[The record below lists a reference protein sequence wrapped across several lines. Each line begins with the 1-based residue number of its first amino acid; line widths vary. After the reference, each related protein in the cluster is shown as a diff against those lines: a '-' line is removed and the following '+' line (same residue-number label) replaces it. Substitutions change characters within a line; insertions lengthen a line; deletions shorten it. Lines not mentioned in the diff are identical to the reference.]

1 MTPTGEGNQY
11 TCNMLLRNRIEHIYC
26 QPNKIIYIVNAIIRS
41 PRKIDEL
48 PKPGRPESNKYWILL
63 VFCYTSIVFFIRI
76 KNDCDPKNI
85 FTR

>member
-1 MTPTGEGNQY
+1 MTPTGEDNQY
-11 TCNMLLRNRIEHIYC
+11 MCNMLIRRKYRTHLLPTKQDNLH
-26 QPNKIIYIVNAIIRS
+26 VNAIIRL

>member
-26 QPNKIIYIVNAIIRS
+26 QPNKIIYIVNAIIRL